1 LESSR
6 SNRNN
11 PLVRRREFI
20 CLLGGAAAA
29 SAHPAWAQPLLP
41 RVGILLVGGTAAPK
55 ELALVSELSRLGYA
69 EGRNIAYDIRGAGG
83 DLDRLPALARELVAA
98 GPKVLTGA
106 TSAAAEALMQA
117 TRDIPIVMAVVGDPV
132 ATGLSTSMSRPTGNV
147 TGFTLSSA
155 SLAAKRLEMLSEI
168 VPGLRRVVYMTPDSP
183 MSGAF
188 REQVKA
194 AADKLGITVLPVVV
208 TTPDSVAE
216 AFAAADKEKVQAVLV
231 ESSPTS
237 TRLSPHIVNE
247 CLLRDWPAMHAWAFE
262 VRGGALVSYGPA
274 VLENFAGT
282 ARYIDRI
289 LKGAKVAELPF
300 EEPTEM
306 RLAVNL
312 RAARSIKFTFP
323 PTFLVRADEVIE

>member
-1 LESSR
+1 
-6 SNRNN
+6 
-11 PLVRRREFI
+11 VRRRSFI
-20 CLLGGAAAA
+20 ALLGGAAAA
-29 SAHPAWAQPLLP
+29 SAWPASAQQPAS
-41 RVGILLVGGTAAPK
+41 RVGILLVGGAATTK
-55 ELALVSELSRLGYA
+55 ELALVSELSRLGYV
-69 EGRNIAYDIRGAGG
+69 EGRNIAYDIRASDG

-98 GPKVLTGA
+98 GPRVLTGA
-106 TSAAAEALMQA
+106 TTASAEALVQA
-117 TRDIPIVMAVVGDPV
+117 TRDIPIVMTVVGDPV
-132 ATGLSTSMSRPTGNV
+132 TTGLSTSLSRPTGNV

-168 VPGLRRVVYMTPDSP
+168 VPGLRRVAYMTPDSP

-188 REQVKA
+188 REQVQS

-208 TTPDSVAE
+208 TTPESVAE
-216 AFAAADKEKVQAVLV
+216 GFAEADKEKVQAVLV

-237 TRLSPHIVNE
+237 TRLSSHIVNE
-247 CLLRDWPAMHAWAFE
+247 CLLRDWPAMHAWAVE

-274 VLENFAGT
+274 VLENYSGT

-312 RAARSIKFTFP
+312 RTARSIKFTFP